1 MRVIIQLTEENRIHF
16 FNFDESEMPLK
27 KICRTLV
34 SEFGNCKPFIVYKNG
49 LTTEDEQIL
58 NQFMDS
64 LIRVYNDSKTQLSLF

>member
-1 MRVIIQLTEENRIHF
+1 MRVIIPLTADNRIHF
-16 FNFDESEMPLK
+16 FNFDESEIPLK